1 MLYVKQEL
9 LAGLRQALD
18 GLLPGSGQQAVFESP
33 KVAAHG
39 DLAITAAMQL
49 AKALKKNP
57 RELGEQ
63 LRAAL
68 LALPIYQTWVQ
79 DIEIAGP
86 GFINL
91 RLKPAAKQQVV
102 REVFSAKAR
111 FGFQTQTQ
119 TQTATAIAT
128 AIATVNATAT
138 ATAQGQ
144 SESTTHQ
151 RVLVEF
157 VSANPTGPLHVGHG
171 RQAALGDAICNL
183 LATQGLDVYR
193 EFYYN
198 DAGVQIDTLAKSTQ
212 LRAQGF
218 RPGDDCWPT
227 DPDNPASKAFYNGE
241 YIADIA
247 ADFLAKKTVTAD
259 DRSFTASG
267 DVNDLNGIRQFA
279 VAYLRHEQDLD
290 LKAFDVKFHNYY
302 LESSL
307 YTDGKVADAVARLQV
322 AGKTY
327 EQDGALWLKST
338 DYGDDKDRV
347 MRKSDGTF
355 TYFVPDVAY
364 HIAKWQRGFTRVVNI
379 QGSDHHGTIARVRAG
394 LQAANVGIPEGYPDY
409 VLHTMVRVMRGG
421 EEVKISKR
429 AGSYVTLRDLIE
441 WTSKDAVR
449 FFLLSRKPDTE
460 YTFDVD
466 LAVTKNNDN
475 PVYYV
480 QYAHARIC
488 SVLVNSQVESKSP
501 GGSKEPTPANPQTAS
516 QRSALLAQALASLE
530 TADLSPLDSAP
541 AQALMML
548 LTKYPEMLSAAAQDF
563 APHDV
568 TFYLRELA
576 AAYHSYYDA
585 ERILVDDPQVKQARL
600 ALVAATAQVLHN
612 GLALLGV
619 SAPESM

>member
-1 MLYVKQEL
+1 MLKIKQEL
-9 LAGLRQALD
+9 LAGLSATLEKRS
-18 GLLPGSGQQAVFESP
+18 PGAGEKAAFESP

-39 DLAITAAMQL
+39 DFACTAAMQL
-49 AKALKKNP
+49 AKPLRLNP
-57 RELGEQ
+57 RQLAEA
-63 LRAAL
+63 LRADL
-68 LALPIYQTWVQ
+68 LAQPVYAQWVS
-79 DIEIAGP
+79 DIDIAGP
-86 GFINL
+86 GFINI
-91 RLKPAAKQQVV
+91 RLKPEAKQQIV
-102 REVFSAKAR
+102 REVLAASR
-111 FGFQTQTQ
+111 QFGV
-119 TQTATAIAT
+119 AEP
-128 AIATVNATAT
+128 N
-138 ATAQGQ
+138 GQ
-144 SESTTHQ
+144 
-151 RVLVEF
+151 RLMVEF

-171 RQAALGDAICNL
+171 RQAALGDAICSL
-183 LATQGLDVYR
+183 YETQGWNVHR

-198 DAGVQIDTLAKSTQ
+198 DAGVQIGTLATSTH

-218 RPGDDCWPT
+218 KPGDPNWPE
-227 DPDNPASKAFYNGE
+227 AAYNGD

-247 ADFLAKKTVTAD
+247 ADFLAKKTVKAD
-259 DRSFTASG
+259 DREFTASG
-267 DVNDLNGIRQFA
+267 DISDLDGMRQFA

-290 LKAFDVKFHNYY
+290 LQAFAVKFDHYY

-307 YTDGKVADAVARLQV
+307 YTSGRVEATVQKLIN

-347 MRKSDGTF
+347 MRKSDGSF

-364 HIAKWQRGFTRVVNI
+364 HISKWERGFTKVINI
-379 QGSDHHGTIARVRAG
+379 QGTDHHGTIARVRAG

-409 VLHTMVRVMRGG
+409 VLHTMVRVVRGG

-466 LAVTKNNDN
+466 LAVQKNNDN

-488 SVLVNSQVESKSP
+488 SVLASW
-501 GGSKEPTPANPQTAS
+501 GGDVATLKD
-516 QRSALLAQALASLE
+516 ASLS
-530 TADLSPLDSAP
+530 ALDSAP
-541 AQALMML
+541 AQALML
-548 LTKYPEMLSAAAQDF
+548 LLAKYPGMLSDAARDF

-576 AAYHSYYDA
+576 ASYHSYYDA
-585 ERILVDDPQVKQARL
+585 ERILVEDESIKTARL

-612 GLALLGV
+612 GLNVLGV
-619 SAPESM
+619 SAPKKM